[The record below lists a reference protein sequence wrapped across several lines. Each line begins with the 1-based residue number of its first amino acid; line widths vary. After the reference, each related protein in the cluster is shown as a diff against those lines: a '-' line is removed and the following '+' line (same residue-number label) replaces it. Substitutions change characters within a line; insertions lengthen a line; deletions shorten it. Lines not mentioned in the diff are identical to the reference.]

1 MPQSIH
7 LSPAIINTMA
17 PPPPPPSL
25 ILSSL
30 FTLILS
36 SLLSSPALAEP
47 NAAHHP
53 HRHLRSL
60 HFSLFQHETINK
72 TGYFIV
78 PGVAGPGVSQTTT
91 PFGTMFV
98 FHDPLT
104 TAPDR
109 ASKLVGTSEGTS
121 ITSSL
126 DGLRSLSIA
135 KISLRLRNHTGSLS
149 IVGGTHNVKP
159 SNHPIVGGTGD
170 FLFVQG
176 YVTSSPVDLI
186 GITVVYKLE
195 FHIYWPPYA

>member
-1 MPQSIH
+1 M
-7 LSPAIINTMA
+7 T
-17 PPPPPPSL
+17 
-25 ILSSL
+25 
-30 FTLILS
+30 LS
-36 SLLSSPALAEP
+36 SLLLSSIFTLFFFSLLSLTSINVEAKAT
-47 NAAHHP
+47 HHHHHHHH

-78 PGVAGPGVSQTTT
+78 PGVVGPGVSQTTT
-91 PFGTMFV
+91 PFGTMFA

-104 TAPDR
+104 TGADR
-109 ASKLVGTSEGTS
+109 VSKLVGTSEGTS
-121 ITSSL
+121 ITSSF
-126 DGLRSLSIA
+126 DGLQSISIA
-135 KISLRLRNHTGSLS
+135 KISLRLRHHTGSLS

-176 YVTSSPVDLI
+176 YVTSSPVDLV

-195 FHIYWPPYA
+195 FHLYWPPYA